1 MALKRYDSAMATIQ
15 IREVPEE
22 AYEVIR
28 RRARA
33 AGQSIQAYMRDQVV
47 AMAARPSKEEAV
59 ANIEAILSR
68 LGGPGPSVSDIID
81 DLRADRR

>member
-1 MALKRYDSAMATIQ
+1 MPTIQ

-33 AGQSIQAYMRDQVV
+33 EGTSIQAYMLARVV
-47 AMAARPSKEEAV
+47 ELAARPTQAEAI
-59 ANIEAILSR
+59 AAIEAALAR
-68 LGGPGPSVSDIID
+68 YGPAGASPESIT
-81 DLRADRR
+81 ADVASERR